1 MIRAKDLEMKENQIR
16 DSEGQEEEFG
26 ELIKFTASGFAAG
39 LIAAVLFDLLGF
51 PRNPIGQW
59 IVRTLS
65 GEGESILEGL
75 YAIRK
80 RLLGQIGSMA
90 EAYGW
95 GKLFGV
101 MVPWLID
108 WGSRFLGVDVYGV
121 EGFYIPYF
129 YAMSDQMG
137 ASIGGY
143 VFLRK
148 RTGSWSK
155 AAMAYVHHPVML
167 ASLGII
173 LLVPLGLLSV
183 RVFGFSP
190 TTQVSTALE
199 TIAANL
205 CWLPP
210 LVGWI
215 LEKSQKEKNPDIES
229 E

>member
-1 MIRAKDLEMKENQIR
+1 MR

-26 ELIKFTASGFAAG
+26 QLIKFTASGFAGG
-39 LIAAVLFDLLGF
+39 LIVAVLFDLLGF
-51 PRNPIGQW
+51 ERNPVGQW

-75 YAIRK
+75 YAVRK

-95 GKLFGV
+95 GKLFG
-101 MVPWLID
+101 MIAPWLID

-121 EGFYIPYF
+121 QGFYIPYF
-129 YAMSDQMG
+129 YAMSDQIG
-137 ASIGGY
+137 ANIGGY

-148 RTGSWSK
+148 QRGSWSR

-167 ASLGII
+167 VSLGII
-173 LLVPLGLLSV
+173 AFVPLGLLSL
-183 RVFGFSP
+183 RILGFSP
-190 TTQVSTALE
+190 STQVFTALE

-210 LVGWI
+210 LIGWI
-215 LEKSQKEKNPDIES
+215 SEKSQKEKNLDRES
-229 E
+229 N